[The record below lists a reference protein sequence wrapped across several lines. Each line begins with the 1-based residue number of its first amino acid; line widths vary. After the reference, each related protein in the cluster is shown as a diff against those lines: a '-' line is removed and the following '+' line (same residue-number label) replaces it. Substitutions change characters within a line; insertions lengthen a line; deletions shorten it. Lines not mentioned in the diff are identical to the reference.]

1 MNARR
6 NAAVPGAAAAVLLLG
21 AALAGWR
28 LDLRAL
34 LASYLA
40 AWWFVASAL
49 LGGLA
54 NVWLHQLTGG
64 AWGET
69 IRGPLLRA
77 ARWLPLACLLFL
89 PVLLGA
95 PLLYE
100 WQHGVP
106 GEPDAAFRHAWLTP
120 AFFTVRSIVY
130 LLLWSGLALVE
141 TRARTRSPARAA
153 ACLLVYGFSVSL
165 AAVDWIVS
173 LQPAWYSSVF
183 GWLAG
188 TGQMLTGLAL
198 AVLLID
204 RGAARA
210 RLPDLGNLLMMYVL
224 TWAYLAY
231 VQFLIIWAADLPHE
245 IAWYLRRSAPGWQA
259 VAWMLVVGHFAGPL
273 LILLSRHAKAAPAI
287 MGMLAGALLAAH
299 LLDCWWLV
307 LPSVQHLTRHALWLA
322 PLVAAALLLLAWL
335 ALADGRRDRNRE
347 KVHV

>member
-1 MNARR
+1 VTARK
-6 NAAVPGAAAAVLLLG
+6 NTVVPAGAAAALLLA

-40 AWWFVASAL
+40 AWWFVVGAL

-54 NVWLHQLTGG
+54 NVWLHALTGG
-64 AWGET
+64 AWGEA
-69 IRGPLLRA
+69 IRAPLLRA
-77 ARWLPLACLLFL
+77 ARWLPLACILFL

-95 PLLYE
+95 PLLYG

-106 GEPDAAFRHAWLTP
+106 GAPDAAFRHAWLNP
-120 AFFTVRSIVY
+120 AFFTVRSVVY

-165 AAVDWIVS
+165 AAVDWIMS
-173 LQPAWYSSVF
+173 LQPEWYSSVF
-183 GWLAG
+183 GWLTG

-245 IAWYLRRSAPGWQA
+245 ISWYLRRSAPGWQA
-259 VAWMLVVGHFAGPL
+259 VAWALLVGHFAGPL
-273 LILLSRHAKAAPAI
+273 LILLSRHAKAAPAL
-287 MGMLAGALLAAH
+287 MGVLAGALLAAH

-307 LPSVQHLTRHALWLA
+307 LPSVRHLTRHALWLA
-322 PLVAAALLLLAWL
+322 PLVAAAFALLAWL
-335 ALADGRRDRNRE
+335 ALSRNRKE
-347 KVHV
+347 GVHV

>member
-1 MNARR
+1 MKARMLVLL
-6 NAAVPGAAAAVLLLG
+6 ALAAAG
-21 AALAGWR
+21 AGWF
-28 LDLRAL
+28 LDVRAL

-40 AWWFVASAL
+40 AWWFVAGAL

-77 ARWLPLACLLFL
+77 ARWLPLACILFL

-95 PLLYE
+95 PLLYP

-106 GEPDAAFRHAWLTP
+106 DGAFRQAWLSP
-120 AFFTVRSIVY
+120 VFFTVRSVIY
-130 LLLWSGLALVE
+130 LLLWSVLAIVE
-141 TRARTRSPARAA
+141 TRARTRSPLRAA
-153 ACLLVYGFSVSL
+153 VCLLAYGFSVSL
-165 AAVDWIVS
+165 AAVDWIMS

-204 RGAARA
+204 RGAARK

-245 IAWYLRRSAPGWQA
+245 IAWYLRRGAPGWQA
-259 VAWMLVVGHFAGPL
+259 VAWVLVVGHFAGPL
-273 LILLSRHAKAAPAI
+273 CILLSRHAKTAPAL
-287 MGMLAGALLAAH
+287 MGVLAGALLAAH

-307 LPSVQHLTRHALWLA
+307 LPSVDHLTPHWLWLA
-322 PLVAAALLLLAWL
+322 PLVASGFAGAARL
-335 ALADGRRDRNRE
+335 ALERTGKEGA
-347 KVHV
+347 HA